1 MKKAQAGVAAESKAI
16 PPTPVVDDFPE
27 DESLSSTSTEEDQED
42 SALPA
47 PSSFPPKIPTSTVT
61 TEVAA
66 SSSGNFQG
74 ARPRVS
80 TSATGSVHRKKALP
94 HRSTR
99 D

>member
-1 MKKAQAGVAAESKAI
+1 MKKAQASVATESKAV
-16 PPTPVVDDFPE
+16 PPTPVIDDFPK
-27 DESLSSTSTEEDQED
+27 DESLSSTSTEEDQEYC
-42 SALPA
+42 ALPA

-61 TEVAA
+61 TEVPA

-80 TSATGSVHRKKALP
+80 TSAAGSGRHKKALP
-94 HRSTR
+94 HHSTR

>member
-1 MKKAQAGVAAESKAI
+1 MKKAQAGVTAESKAI

-42 SALPA
+42 CALPA
-47 PSSFPPKIPTSTVT
+47 PSSFLPKIPTSTAT
-61 TEVAA
+61 MEVAA

-74 ARPRVS
+74 AHPHVS
-80 TSATGSVHRKKALP
+80 TSAASSGCRKKALP
-94 HRSTR
+94 HHSTC

>member
-1 MKKAQAGVAAESKAI
+1 MKKAQAGVATESKAV
-16 PPTPVVDDFPE
+16 PPTPVIDDFPK

-42 SALPA
+42 CALPA
-47 PSSFPPKIPTSTVT
+47 PSSFLPKIPTSTVT

-74 ARPRVS
+74 ACLHVS
-80 TSATGSVHRKKALP
+80 TSAAGSGCCKKALP